1 MFKKKPSL
9 PHTPYS
15 EYPLNTSLRELTFTV
30 FDTETTGFAVGAND
44 RMIELAAVTVRQLE
58 VEQRTFQTY
67 VNPCREIP
75 AKITRLTGI
84 SGETVEN
91 SPLALEAL
99 EAFFDFADQTASGI
113 WVGHYVAFD
122 MMVLKKEAQRHGYRL
137 NFPICL
143 DTLNLIGFISPSNQ
157 MLDLEKYALQFGTK
171 IFNRHE
177 ALGDAL
183 TTANLFCALLILLEQ
198 RGKRTLADLIEIS
211 EMNSRMLQF

>member
-9 PHTPYS
+9 PREPYP
-15 EYPLNTSLRELTFTV
+15 EYPLNTSLRDLTFTV

-44 RMIELAAVTVRQLE
+44 RMIELAAVTVRKLE
-58 VEQRTFQTY
+58 VQRETFHTY

-75 AKITRLTGI
+75 AEITDLTGI
-84 SGETVEN
+84 SGETVGRA
-91 SPLALEAL
+91 PLALEAM
-99 EAFFDFADQTASGI
+99 EAFFDFADQTAGSI

-122 MMVLKKEAQRHGYRL
+122 MMVLKKEAQRHGHRL

-157 MLDLEKYALQFGTK
+157 MLDLEKYASQFGTE
-171 IFNRHE
+171 IFERHQ

-183 TTANLFCALLILLEQ
+183 TTANLFCTLADLLEQ
-198 RGKRTLADLIEIS
+198 RGKGTLADLIEIS
-211 EMNSRMLQF
+211 EMNSRTLQF